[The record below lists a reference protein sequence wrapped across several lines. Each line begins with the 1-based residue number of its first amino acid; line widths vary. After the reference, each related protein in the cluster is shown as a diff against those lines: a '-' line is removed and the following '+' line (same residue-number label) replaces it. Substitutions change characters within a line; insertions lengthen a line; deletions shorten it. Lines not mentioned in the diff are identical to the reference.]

1 MVAGLADV
9 QAGEEIGGLARRS
22 QHRPH
27 SAFQVGDFR
36 GYMVVGGILEAGIEI
51 TAFFEVEQA
60 AHLVGSLIFEGG
72 TLDDRNLS
80 GFSLSGLVARVH
92 AARADALLAH
102 GLLIIF
108 CAKIKGRKKTGNSLQ
123 KIGKYF

>member
-1 MVAGLADV
+1 MVAGTADV
-9 QAGEEIGGLARRS
+9 QACEEIGGLARRR

-27 SAFQVGDFR
+27 PAFQVGDLGR
-36 GYMVVGGILEAGIEI
+36 HVVVGGVLETGIEI
-51 TAFFEVEQA
+51 TALFQIEEA
-60 AHLVGSLIFEGG
+60 SHLVGSLIFEGG
-72 TLDDRNLS
+72 TLDDWNLS
-80 GFSLSGLVARVH
+80 GFSLPGLVARVH

-102 GLLIIF
+102 GLLIFF